1 VTTAELP
8 QVTPVRRQRK
18 RAAAESTTT
27 TPRRKRLRRGGA
39 SKPRS
44 SGPGLLGPTDLPG
57 PRVRL
62 GILWFLLAV
71 TAATAGRWSSALLWA
86 GTAALAATDLVRVWR
101 EWGEVADRP
110 GPQRRIA
117 AAGAAIV
124 VLAAAIGSG
133 TVGVALI
140 VVGIGSIVVSFLLG
154 RSGRPSPEL
163 MMASLLPAIAAAPVV
178 LVVVVGPWAAIF
190 LILAVSLYDTGN
202 FLIGAQA
209 RHAWEGP
216 VCGIIGV
223 LAVTFTMAAFQ
234 PEPFD
239 GPATWA
245 VGLVLALAC
254 PLGQAVMTAFL
265 PSRSTEAI
273 HARRLDTY
281 LLAAPLFLI
290 GVWIAA

>member
-1 VTTAELP
+1 
-8 QVTPVRRQRK
+8 
-18 RAAAESTTT
+18 
-27 TPRRKRLRRGGA
+27 
-39 SKPRS
+39 
-44 SGPGLLGPTDLPG
+44 
-57 PRVRL
+57 VRL

-71 TAATAGRWSSALLWA
+71 TAATAGRWPSALLWA

>member
-1 VTTAELP
+1 MTTAELP

-18 RAAAESTTT
+18 RAAAEPTSETT
-27 TPRRKRLRRGGA
+27 RRGRLRSMTA
-39 SKPRS
+39 SRRRS
-44 SGPGLLGPTDLPG
+44 SGPGLLGPIDLPG

-62 GILWFLLAV
+62 GVLWFLLAI
-71 TAATAGRWSSALLWA
+71 TAATAGRWPSALLWA
-86 GTAALAATDLVRVWR
+86 ATAALAATDLVQVWR

-117 AAGAAIV
+117 AAGAAVI
-124 VLAAAIGSG
+124 VLAAAVGSG
-133 TVGVALI
+133 AVGVALI
-140 VVGIGSIVVSFLLG
+140 VVGVASIVVSFLLG
-154 RSGRPSPEL
+154 RGGRPSPEL
-163 MMASLLPAIAAAPVV
+163 MMASVLPAIAAAPVV
-178 LVVVVGPWAAIF
+178 LVVLVGPWAAIF
-190 LILAVSLYDTGN
+190 LILAVSLYDAGN

-216 VCGIIGV
+216 VCGIIGI

-234 PEPFD
+234 PEPFN

-245 VGLVLALAC
+245 VGLVLVLAC

-265 PSRSTEAI
+265 PSRTSVAV